1 MSDFGIFF
9 TTGIE
14 HITDLNGIDHILFVT
29 ALCLRYLW
37 TDWKQLLV
45 LITAFTIGHSITL
58 ALSTLDV
65 VHFSRTWTEFLIAVT
80 ILITAFSNLTVKD
93 FRFTAKLPF
102 IYFFALI
109 FGLIHG
115 LGFSTLLKSMLGK
128 DQTIV
133 LQLLAFNLGLEVGQL
148 IIVAI
153 VLLFSWILI
162 KQLRFNRREFLVFV
176 SGGIAAMAFQMIVE
190 RFPIQKTRNET
201 ARAVTVIQQQPVQN
215 RFGTIKTTQIFT
227 DEKIADLYRCNGI
240 LPFSRCAEHSEQPRL

>member
-9 TTGIE
+9 PTGIE

-37 TDWKQLLV
+37 TDWKKLLV

-58 ALSTLDV
+58 ALSTLDIIR
-65 VHFSRTWTEFLIAVT
+65 FSRNWTEFLIAVT
-80 ILITAFSNLTVKD
+80 ILITALNNLTVKD
-93 FRFTAKLPF
+93 FRFTAKLPL

-153 VLLFSWILI
+153 VLLLSFIVVRL
-162 KQLRFNRREFLVFV
+162 LRINRREFLVFV
-176 SGGIAAMAFQMIVE
+176 SGGIAAMALQMAIE
-190 RFPIQKTRNET
+190 RFPIQKTNSDT
-201 ARAVTVIQQQPVQN
+201 VLAARVFPGNHTGN
-215 RFGTIKTTQIFT
+215 RYALGYKTTTLQ
-227 DEKIADLYRCNGI
+227 
-240 LPFSRCAEHSEQPRL
+240 